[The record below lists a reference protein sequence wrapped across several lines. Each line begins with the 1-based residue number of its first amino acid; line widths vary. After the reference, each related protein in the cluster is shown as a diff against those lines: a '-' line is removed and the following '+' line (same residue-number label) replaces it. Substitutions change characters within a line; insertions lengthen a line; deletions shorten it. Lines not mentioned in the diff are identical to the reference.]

1 MLNRVESRPEL
12 EKRTGEAKSKV
23 ERQNRSIMF
32 LLLIAY
38 CLLPIA
44 SNAQCAMCR
53 ASLESTGNVSQ
64 AEAVNDGIV
73 YLMIIPYVLVALIA
87 FAVYRMYR
95 KKK

>member
-1 MLNRVESRPEL
+1 MLARVESFGQ
-12 EKRTGEAKSKV
+12 KKV
-23 ERQNRSIMF
+23 F
-32 LLLIAY
+32 LTLIVFWI
-38 CLLPIA
+38 LPIV

-73 YLMIIPYVLVALIA
+73 YLMIIPYILVALIA